1 MTEQEHIH
9 NPIHIQYRIL
19 LDSYGQ
25 PWTKENKKRY
35 KSGDLWTNTDV

>member
-19 LDSYGQ
+19 LDDYGLL
-25 PWTKENKKRY
+25 WTKKKKNRY
-35 KSGDLWTNTDV
+35 KSDCLWTNADA